1 MKWTFSRV
9 QDHLVHKFIDDLID
23 LLRTS
28 ISVLSLANVARSPF
42 QFFLILDLN
51 LPLTGNL
58 TGDECLCLGIF
69 WSLNAFFAT
78 FALESGI
85 FEPIP
90 IMGLTIFFW
99 FFTKRPFSLP
109 FGDFMGIL
117 ETFGDLTEIK
127 AIFSLLAFEEFL
139 GIFEGLLSMLR
150 DLTGITLLFF
160 LGNLLGGIDNH
171 TVRRWGI
178 SICLHNCYIL
188 SNTYVH
194 CTVHW
199 PDIAGFY
206 V

>member
-1 MKWTFSRV
+1 MLKICQV
-9 QDHLVHKFIDDLID
+9 QKTKMDVIKSTGPCGPCLLFIEDLIHFCA
-23 LLRTS
+23 
-28 ISVLSLANVARSPF
+28 VMANLAWSPF
-42 QFFLILDLN
+42 LNFLFKILYLN

-69 WSLNAFFAT
+69 WSLNDFLAI

-160 LGNLLGGIDNH
+160 LGNLLGGIDNKAA
-171 TVRRWGI
+171 RR
-178 SICLHNCYIL
+178 
-188 SNTYVH
+188 
-194 CTVHW
+194 
-199 PDIAGFY
+199 
-206 V
+206 